1 MVPSPFELAGYV
13 VTDEFL
19 SADDCRR
26 LLGQID
32 DYRSTTDLPEIH
44 RATRGRDLR
53 YLVIDGHQI
62 RERLPGIWD
71 LYTGSVRDRMSAV
84 AGEDMFPLENLRAG
98 VNVNVMQPGNS
109 EYRWHYDRTP
119 VTAVLYLNEVEGG
132 ATELYPNMRVLLRDQ
147 RHARTQRVLDRLVSA
162 KMVRGARSTK
172 VVVAPRARRL
182 VAMAGNRCWHSVAGV
197 RGSDDRINII
207 LAYDRKD
214 ATFAAEQGLDSYLY
228 TNDRKA
234 QKDPNYLR

>member
-1 MVPSPFELAGYV
+1 LELAGYV

-62 RERLPGIWD
+62 REQLPDIWD
-71 LYTGSVRDRMSAV
+71 LYTGSVQARMSEV
-84 AGEDMFPLENLRAG
+84 AGEEMFPLQNERAG
-98 VNVNVMQPGNS
+98 VNVNVMEPGNS

-119 VTAVLYLNEVEGG
+119 VTAVLYLNAVEGG
-132 ATELYPNMRVLLRDQ
+132 AAELYRACGYCSAISGALAPSASWTAWLPPDWCAGRD
-147 RHARTQRVLDRLVSA
+147 
-162 KMVRGARSTK
+162 
-172 VVVAPRARRL
+172 PRR
-182 VAMAGNRCWHSVAGV
+182 W
-197 RGSDDRINII
+197 
-207 LAYDRKD
+207 
-214 ATFAAEQGLDSYLY
+214 
-228 TNDRKA
+228 
-234 QKDPNYLR
+234 P

>member
-1 MVPSPFELAGYV
+1 MPSSLELAGYV

-62 RERLPGIWD
+62 REQLPDIWD
-71 LYTGSVRDRMSAV
+71 LYTGSVQARMSEV
-84 AGEDMFPLENLRAG
+84 AGEEMFPLQNERAG
-98 VNVNVMQPGNS
+98 VNVNVMEPGNS

-119 VTAVLYLNEVEGG
+119 VTAVLYLNAVEGG
-132 ATELYPNMRVLLRDQ
+132 ATELYPTLRILLSDQ
-147 RHARTQRVLDRLVSA
+147 RRARTQRVLDRMVTTRL
-162 KMVRGARSTK
+162 VRGARSKK
-172 VVVAPRARRL
+172 VAVAPRGGRL
-182 VAMAGNRCWHSVAGV
+182 VAIAGNRCWHSVSGV
-197 RGSDDRINII
+197 RGSDDRVNII

>member
-1 MVPSPFELAGYV
+1 VPSSFEFAGYV
-13 VTDEFL
+13 VTEEFL
-19 SADDCRR
+19 SADLCRR

-32 DYRSTTDLPEIH
+32 EFRSTTDLPEIH
-44 RATRGRDLR
+44 RAGRGRDLR

-62 RERLPGIWD
+62 KERLPDIWD
-71 LYTGSVRDRMSAV
+71 LYTGSVRAQMSEV
-84 AGEDMFPLENLRAG
+84 AGEEMFPLQNVRAG

-132 ATELYPNMRVLLRDQ
+132 ATELYPRLRVLLRD
-147 RHARTQRVLDRLVSA
+147 RRRARTQRMLDSMVSLVP
-162 KMVRGARSTK
+162 GARSRK
-172 VVVAPRARRL
+172 VVVDPRGGRL
-182 VAMAGNRCWHSVAGV
+182 VAMAGNRCWHSVSGV

>member
-19 SADDCRR
+19 STGDCRQ
-26 LLGQID
+26 LLGRID

-44 RATRGRDLR
+44 RTAKGRNLR
-53 YLVIDGHQI
+53 YLVIDGYEI
-62 RERLPGIWD
+62 KERLADIWD
-71 LYTGSVRDRMSAV
+71 LYTGSVRTYVSEV
-84 AGEDMFPLENLRAG
+84 AGEEMFPLQNLRAG

-132 ATELYPNMRVLLRDQ
+132 ATELYPNLRVLLGDQ
-147 RHARTQRVLDRLVSA
+147 RRIRTQRTLDRMVSTRLGRA
-162 KMVRGARSTK
+162 MRAEK
-172 VVVAPRARRL
+172 VVVAPQARRL
-182 VAMAGNRCWHSVAGV
+182 VAMAGNRCWHSVSGV

-214 ATFAAEQGLDSYLY
+214 AMFAAEQGLDSYLY
-228 TNDRKA
+228 TNDQTA